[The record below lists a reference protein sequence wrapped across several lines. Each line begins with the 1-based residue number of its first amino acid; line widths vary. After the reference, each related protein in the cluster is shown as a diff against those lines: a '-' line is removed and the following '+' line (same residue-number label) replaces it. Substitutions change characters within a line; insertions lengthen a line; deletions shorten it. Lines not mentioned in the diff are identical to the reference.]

1 MILVYQDEVHFQI
14 QTTVTAGWYKK
25 GSAPTVKSF
34 PGRFKTSYSGFVIP
48 ETGELFTAKPEKFNY
63 ETTIDSIRSFLVA
76 HPVPEGKRYALVMD
90 NAPWHKKTMRLIEV
104 EALPEYEDIRKC
116 VAFIKLP
123 PYSPDLNPIEQVWR
137 ITRRE
142 NTHNVFFSSLS
153 LLESNVKPDRSDIDL
168 LFGCLLEW
176 GLPLSMP
183 YTSEQIEG
191 CTVHTY
197 NEGDLIACF
206 DENIPDSVIKAI
218 AKRQP
223 LRAVFRDSSF
233 NGSPAKINVGEIFKM
248 LAPDTRIKVI

>member
-90 NAPWHKKTMRLIEV
+90 NAPWHKKTMRLVEV

-116 VAFIKLP
+116 VA
-123 PYSPDLNPIEQVWR
+123 
-137 ITRRE
+137 
-142 NTHNVFFSSLS
+142 
-153 LLESNVKPDRSDIDL
+153 
-168 LFGCLLEW
+168 
-176 GLPLSMP
+176 
-183 YTSEQIEG
+183 
-191 CTVHTY
+191 
-197 NEGDLIACF
+197 
-206 DENIPDSVIKAI
+206 
-218 AKRQP
+218 
-223 LRAVFRDSSF
+223 
-233 NGSPAKINVGEIFKM
+233 
-248 LAPDTRIKVI
+248 